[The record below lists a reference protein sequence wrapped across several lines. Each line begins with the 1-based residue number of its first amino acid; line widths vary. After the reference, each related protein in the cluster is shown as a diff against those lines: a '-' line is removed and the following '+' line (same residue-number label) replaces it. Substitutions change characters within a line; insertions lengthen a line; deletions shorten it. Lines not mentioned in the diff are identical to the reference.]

1 VILMD
6 LSMPGVDGLSA
17 TRQILCDDVPSE
29 PRILV
34 LTTFDDDENVFG
46 ALRAGASGFL
56 AKDSE
61 PGELLGA
68 IRVLAGGGA
77 LLSPDVTRR
86 LIVEFASR
94 PERREVTDGELQ
106 WLTDREREVMA
117 LDLERAI
124 RAAGDLDLAGHVG
137 LDPHGRVL
145 HADVAQE
152 RAEDEA
158 SHAAWSTLFEW
169 GHREAGVLELLPVQL
184 RGLLVPA
191 PDDRLAGVVDAVGH
205 RVADGHGEAGDV
217 ARQRVGDVV
226 EGVVVVVAH
235 NHPPLAAEAA
245 SRALDAR

>member
-1 VILMD
+1 MIRLLLVDDQALLRSGLRILLEGEEDLVVVGEAADGGEAVALTRLLDPDVILMD

-17 TRQILCDDVPSE
+17 TRQILSDDVPSE

-117 LDLERAI
+117 LV
-124 RAAGDLDLAGHVG
+124 AAGLTNEQIADELVISIATAKTHV
-137 LDPHGRVL
+137 
-145 HADVAQE
+145 
-152 RAEDEA
+152 
-158 SHAAWSTLFEW
+158 
-169 GHREAGVLELLPVQL
+169 
-184 RGLLVPA
+184 
-191 PDDRLAGVVDAVGH
+191 
-205 RVADGHGEAGDV
+205 
-217 ARQRVGDVV
+217 
-226 EGVVVVVAH
+226 
-235 NHPPLAAEAA
+235 
-245 SRALDAR
+245 SRAMRKLQAHDRAQLVAFAYCSGLVLPGRGRRSGVGTAS